1 MSASV
6 FASEMRQEI
15 TKIAAHHGNCSKQ
28 NPCLIDIHK
37 RDNGY
42 SILVR
47 RSASISD
54 YGVLTSTTSGMW
66 VIFDKE
72 GKFIRAIPTP

>member
-15 TKIAAHHGNCSKQ
+15 TKIAAHHSNYSKQ
-28 NPCLIDIHK
+28 NPCLIDIHI

-47 RSASISD
+47 TSASISD
-54 YGVLTSTTSGMW
+54 YGVLTFTTSAM
-66 VIFDKE
+66 
-72 GKFIRAIPTP
+72 